1 MCARWPP
8 VSTVT
13 GLERSTA
20 VLQYCV
26 SDVLWYTVLCDS
38 TAVSQRWKPSQRLHS
53 FQEWIPHIW
62 SSLVGWLPWLPATG
76 FHSLIHFLSPR
87 SSAPLWFVFFFF
99 HLLLLTFLHVFVLF
113 SSSMELFL
121 FCFLLRAAPYIRAAP
136 TMPCSFN
143 EIQTFTLYSRSGSK
157 ENNCWL

>member
-26 SDVLWYTVLCDS
+26 SVVLWYTVLCDS

-87 SSAPLWFVFFFF
+87 SSAPLWFVFFFLSPPVADF
-99 HLLLLTFLHVFVLF
+99 STCFCFVFFFYGVVFVLF
-113 SSSMELFL
+113 PAQSRPLHSCRPHNAVLFQWNPDVHTVL
-121 FCFLLRAAPYIRAAP
+121 
-136 TMPCSFN
+136 TV
-143 EIQTFTLYSRSGSK
+143 GV
-157 ENNCWL
+157 